1 MPDEVAATL
10 DWKLLIGP
18 GRFFCT
24 SIRSSRKP
32 RFAPASAHSEKGS
45 ITKTQH
51 RALERHGDKETG
63 EQKVVDGEQRT
74 TRKNMKKTLRTSLFV
89 ITILLLTFQR
99 SQAQDK
105 KLEPFTISYA
115 SVSGTRGPLWI
126 AQDLGIFAKYGL
138 DVDLVYIASGVTSV
152 NALLGGSV
160 DIIAASGSSVVS
172 AAARGAPLVIIAS
185 LGHIAYKLVAL
196 PSITNVQALK
206 GKIIGSS
213 RIGAGTDY
221 ALK

>member
-1 MPDEVAATL
+1 MPNEVAATL
-10 DWKLLIGP
+10 DWRIPIGP

-24 SIRSSRKP
+24 SIRSSRKL
-32 RFAPASAHSEKGS
+32 RFAPASVRSEKASTTEHSERDG
-45 ITKTQH
+45 
-51 RALERHGDKETG
+51 RAESCKRRAK
-63 EQKVVDGEQRT
+63 T
-74 TRKNMKKTLRTSLFV
+74 TRKNMKKKLRTSLFV
-89 ITILLLTFQR
+89 ITILLLTFQQ
-99 SQAQDK
+99 SQAQEK
-105 KLEPFTISYA
+105 KLDPFTISYA

-196 PSITNVQALK
+196 PSITTVQGLK

-221 ALK
+221 ALKR